1 MTIAT
6 WRLQI
11 KQEWARTYS
20 NGGWVTSLDSRDNMG
35 SAGQTSRLPHFWSP
49 ASLILVRRLFRALN
63 FRALREQREKPVP
76 PSSTWHL
83 KKQDTH
89 THTHTAAMAAITLP
103 TKIKQKEGKYRGK
116 LSFCET
122 TLDKFLTPD
131 SSPSPSST
139 SFSSYFFAFAF
150 FFLLLLLLLLFL
162 LLRIRIQLINQ
173 NIAWTRFDSITSAR
187 ARFHLQVLIKV
198 QVAAV
203 VRCITVIISWLG
215 FNSITLND
223 FFFYALR
230 MITSN

>member
-89 THTHTAAMAAITLP
+89 THTHGGNGGNHVTDKNKTKGGKISREIVFLWNNTWQILDSRLFPLP
-103 TKIKQKEGKYRGK
+103 
-116 LSFCET
+116 L
-122 TLDKFLTPD
+122 LP
-131 SSPSPSST
+131 
-139 SFSSYFFAFAF
+139 
-150 FFLLLLLLLLFL
+150 LLLLLLLCF
-162 LLRIRIQLINQ
+162 
-173 NIAWTRFDSITSAR
+173 
-187 ARFHLQVLIKV
+187 
-198 QVAAV
+198 
-203 VRCITVIISWLG
+203 C
-215 FNSITLND
+215 
-223 FFFYALR
+223 FFFSSSSSSSSFSSSPDQNSTHQSKHCLNKIRFNNERPGPISSPSSDQSSSSSGSQMHHRHHLLAGV
-230 MITSN
+230 